1 MPLRLFHLTPVLALV
16 FALAP
21 VALLR
26 LGCRRK
32 RGRSLVAHQAG
43 GPFDASAAAPPA
55 IVRAL
60 VEALEAAN
68 QFITNGIELGF
79 IRMPD
84 ASTPDPA
91 HKTPDRIRAAIAAA
105 KEAGL

>member
-1 MPLRLFHLTPVLALV
+1 MKEKVPARKSTARARRPGLPA
-16 FALAP
+16 AP
-21 VALLR
+21 
-26 LGCRRK
+26 GHGRR
-32 RGRSLVAHQAG
+32 A
-43 GPFDASAAAPPA
+43 PAAPPA